1 MIVKFSIPVVY
12 FLIFFPAISLSGMN
26 QEEKWQIVKTVE
38 CLNFDGI
45 CDEPLWDNLEML
57 PMRMFRP
64 NHETAPTER
73 SEIFATFDN
82 DYFYLGA
89 RLYYENGDE
98 IVVTTKK
105 RDGADGG
112 SDNFGILLDTFNDNE
127 NALCFE
133 TNPSGL
139 RSDFSIANDAQ
150 SIVGT
155 MPFNRD
161 WNTFWEVKTTI
172 FENMWHAE
180 FRIPL
185 SSLRFQQK
193 DGSIIMGMT
202 IWRSMVSKQ
211 EWNVFPLVSNEFG
224 TLGIWKPSQA
234 QKVELRNV
242 SRTNP
247 IFLTPY
253 ILTGVQQTSQLNDQH
268 SAYSLKVDPKLNA
281 GLDLKYALTSNLT
294 MDLTLNTDFAQVEV
308 DDQMVNITRFDIFF
322 PEKRQF
328 FLERNS
334 IFTIRTGI
342 FDQLFYSRRIGL
354 VEGEIIPIIA
364 GVRLVGRA
372 GKYDLGFMDMQ
383 TTQHTYTDEDTDSL
397 VTVAQTNHGVL
408 RLRKQVFNQTSYAGG
423 MITSQVGSDG
433 NYNINAAMDMIYNP
447 FRNDFLMANY
457 VQTFDNDHPVQSDF
471 YNYAKIFIHWENRS
485 TVGLFYESLLSRGG
499 ENYNPE
505 MGFELLENYTRGYVS
520 VGYGWV
526 YNQED
531 KKMLSQQTG
540 LWTWINKRNE
550 DFKTNVAMRTIFYN
564 MTMKSGYGATMSI
577 MNNQEILDE
586 DLEISDDLIFPVGN
600 YTYNML
606 EGSFSTPLNKLFSL
620 RTMMNLGTYYDGT
633 RITIGP
639 AEVTYRPSAVV
650 KLALNYQYNQV
661 DVHDRSQ
668 YFKAHLARLK
678 TELTFTT
685 ELSLLMFFQYSSKD
699 HFGINNIRFR
709 FNPKEGNDLY
719 LVYNGGYNTELDR
732 EFPNLLR
739 TDTNSWILKYT
750 YTFIREKKK

>member
-1 MIVKFSIPVVY
+1 VKYPILLLY
-12 FLIFFPAISLSGMN
+12 FFVFFPAVFIHGN
-26 QEEKWQIVKTVE
+26 DTKEKWQIVKTTE
-38 CLNFDGI
+38 KMNFDGI
-45 CDEPLWDNLEML
+45 CDEALWDNLEMF

-64 NHETAPTER
+64 NHEAQPTER
-73 SEIFATFDN
+73 SEIFATFD
-82 DYFYLGA
+82 DEFFYLGA
-89 RLYYENGDE
+89 RLFYENGAK

-112 SDNFGILLDTFNDNE
+112 SDNFGILLDTFDDNE

-150 SIVGT
+150 SIIGT

-161 WNTFWEVKTTI
+161 WNTFWEVKTFI
-172 FENMWHAE
+172 FENGWHTE

-193 DGSIIMGMT
+193 DGAITMGMT

-211 EWNVFPLVSNEFG
+211 EWNVFPLISNEFG
-224 TLGIWKPSQA
+224 SLGVWKPSQA
-234 QKVELRNV
+234 QKIELRNV

-253 ILTGVQQTSQLNDQH
+253 ILTGIEQTSTLNEQH
-268 SAYSLKVDPKLNA
+268 SAYEIKSDPKLNA

-294 MDLTLNTDFAQVEV
+294 LDLTLNTDFAQVEV
-308 DDQMVNITRFDIFF
+308 DDQMVNISRFDIFF

-334 IFTIRTGI
+334 TFTLRTGL

-364 GVRLVGRA
+364 GVRMVGRA

-383 TTQHTYTDEDTDSL
+383 TLQHEYIDDDTDSL
-397 VTVAQTNHGVL
+397 VTIAPTNHGVL

-423 MITSQVGSDG
+423 MVTSQIDNYG
-433 NYNINAAMDMIYNP
+433 NYNINAAVDLIYNP
-447 FRNDFLMANY
+447 FHNDFLMANY
-457 VQTFDNDHPVQSDF
+457 TQTFDNDHPVQSDF
-471 YNYAKIFIHWENRS
+471 YNYGKLFINWENRS
-485 TVGLFYESLLSRGG
+485 TVGLFYQFLFSRAG
-499 ENYNPE
+499 ENFNPE
-505 MGFELLENYTRGYVS
+505 MGFELLENYTRGFAS
-520 VGYGWV
+520 LGYGWV

-531 KKMLSQQTG
+531 KKMLSQIINIWN
-540 LWTWINKRNE
+540 WTNKRNE
-550 DFKTNVAMRTIFYN
+550 DLKTNVASTAIFYE
-564 MTMKSGYGATMSI
+564 MAMKSGYRASAGI
-577 MNNQEILDE
+577 LNNVEYLDE
-586 DLEISDDLIFPVGN
+586 TLDISDDLIFPVGDYN
-600 YTYNML
+600 YNTL
-606 EGSFSTPLNKLFSL
+606 EASFSTPLNKLFSL
-620 RTMMNLGTYYDGT
+620 RTMMSLGTYYDGK
-633 RITIGP
+633 RITLGP

-650 KLALNYQYNQV
+650 KLAINYQYNQV
-661 DVHDRSQ
+661 DVPERAQ

-699 HFGINNIRFR
+699 NFGINNIRFR
-709 FNPKEGNDLY
+709 YNPKEGNDLY
-719 LVYNGGYNTELDR
+719 LVYNGGYNTHLDR
-732 EFPNLLR
+732 EIPNLLR
-739 TDTNSWILKYT
+739 TETNFWILKYT
-750 YTFIREKKK
+750 YTFIREKK